1 MYREG
6 LSYLHSRLQ
15 QPPPIMTD
23 TAINTVA
30 AYTRISTH
38 AQSDGYG
45 LDTQRKKIRQ
55 WCDLHGVDNVT
66 WYTDTASGGDTDRDG
81 LQELLNDV
89 QSGDVDAV
97 VVYKADRLSRSLKDL
112 LNVIDDALA
121 PTGTAFVSVTEQ
133 FDTSTPTG
141 RLFLQMV
148 GSFSEFE
155 RALITERMRDGRL
168 QKAKS
173 GGHAT
178 GEVPFGYEK
187 NAAGDL
193 VPSKH
198 TETVRTIFR
207 KRGQGETLRAI
218 AEHLNDTDT
227 PTKSGGKWYA
237 STVSYIL
244 KNDAYKGTL
253 SAQIGTETVT
263 SDRPDLAIID
273 G

>member
-1 MYREG
+1 
-6 LSYLHSRLQ
+6 
-15 QPPPIMTD
+15 MTD
-23 TAINTVA
+23 ANINTVA
-30 AYTRISTH
+30 TYTRVSTNR
-38 AQSDGYG
+38 QEDGLG
-45 LDTQRKKIRQ
+45 LDLQRTKVKQ
-55 WCDLHGVDNVT
+55 WCDLHGVDTVT
-66 WYTDTASGGDTDRDG
+66 HYTDTASGGDTDRPG
-81 LQELLNDV
+81 LQSLLSDV
-89 QSGDVDAV
+89 QSGDIDAV

-187 NAAGDL
+187 NGAGDL
-193 VPSKH
+193 VPNDH
-198 TETVRTIFR
+198 AETVRTIFR

-227 PTKSGGKWYA
+227 PTKSGGKWHA

-263 SDRPDLAIID
+263 AERPDLAIID